1 MLNSQS
7 GLPRSKTL
15 EQNTVQLRSFPRVAQ
30 QCKYH
35 LPLMVVGKI
44 KGALQSI
51 VPRLMQEEGYDC
63 FLVGNYGQFDR
74 LAASVCLAQKQ
85 EHPFIR
91 VCLVIPY
98 YRPKLDSYEKEYHAR
113 FDDVIVPALED
124 VPYQYRIVRANEYMV
139 DRAETV
145 IAYVNTPIG
154 GAAKTLAYAKRK
166 KKRIFYLVNNTVNSN
181 RDGSSK

>member
-1 MLNSQS
+1 MRVCTFCGHSKIYSPYEDIKAATQQIVS
-7 GLPRSKTL
+7 GLI
-15 EQNTVQLRSFPRVAQ
+15 QD
-30 QCKYH
+30 
-35 LPLMVVGKI
+35 
-44 KGALQSI
+44 
-51 VPRLMQEEGYDC
+51 GYDC

-139 DRAETV
+139 DRAEAV

>member
-1 MLNSQS
+1 MRICTFC
-7 GLPRSKTL
+7 GHSKLSATYT
-15 EQNTVQLRSFPRVAQ
+15 EV
-30 QCKYH
+30 
-35 LPLMVVGKI
+35 

-74 LAASVCLAQKQ
+74 L
-85 EHPFIR
+85 
-91 VCLVIPY
+91 
-98 YRPKLDSYEKEYHAR
+98 R